1 VKGSHYFRPLPR
13 HAASHPEAPE
23 PIGGQPR
30 LVKPR
35 LRGVSHRWAFFA
47 SLFTGVALILVLVA
61 PTKRAVAAAIVY
73 ALSLSALFGV
83 SALYHEVTWSVP
95 VRRWMR
101 RLDHS
106 MIFVL
111 IAGTYTP
118 VAILVLPRPFGLVLL
133 AAVWLATVAG
143 VAFNLAWITAPRWIA
158 AALYLA
164 LGWIAIVALPDLVTV
179 MSLPTVL
186 FLLVGGV
193 AYSVG
198 ALVYATRRPN
208 PAPAIFGY
216 HEVFHVLTI
225 VAAVMHFSAVAR
237 IVLLLS

>member
-1 VKGSHYFRPLPR
+1 MKGSHYFRPLPR

-47 SLFTGVALILVLVA
+47 SLFTGVALILVA
-61 PTKRAVAAAIVY
+61 PTKRAVAAAMVY

-106 MIFVL
+106 MIFLL
-111 IAGTYTP
+111 IAGTYTAFG
-118 VAILVLPRPFGLVLL
+118 VLVLPGTLALVVLAVVWSGALLGVALNMLWIDAPKWFSAIVYISLGWVAVVAFPELVSQLGATATGLIVLGGVFYSAG
-133 AAVWLATVAG
+133 AAVY
-143 VAFNLAWITAPRWIA
+143 
-158 AALYLA
+158 AL
-164 LGWIAIVALPDLVTV
+164 
-179 MSLPTVL
+179 
-186 FLLVGGV
+186 
-193 AYSVG
+193 
-198 ALVYATRRPN
+198 RRPD
-208 PAPAIFGY
+208 PAPEVFGY
-216 HEVFHVLTI
+216 HEVFHALVI
-225 VAAVMHFSAVAR
+225 AAAVAHYVVVAFYVVPR
-237 IVLLLS
+237 G

>member
-106 MIFVL
+106 MIFLL

-118 VAILVLPRPFGLVLL
+118 FGVLVLPGTLALVVLAVVWSGALLGMALNMLWIDAPKWFSAIVDISLGWVAVVAFPELVSQLGATATGLIVLGGVFYSAG
-133 AAVWLATVAG
+133 AAVY
-143 VAFNLAWITAPRWIA
+143 
-158 AALYLA
+158 AL
-164 LGWIAIVALPDLVTV
+164 
-179 MSLPTVL
+179 
-186 FLLVGGV
+186 
-193 AYSVG
+193 
-198 ALVYATRRPN
+198 RRPD
-208 PAPAIFGY
+208 PAPEVFGY
-216 HEVFHVLTI
+216 HEVFHALVI
-225 VAAVMHFSAVAR
+225 AAAVAHYVVVAFYVVPR
-237 IVLLLS
+237 G

>member
-13 HAASHPEAPE
+13 HAASDPEAPE

-47 SLFTGVALILVLVA
+47 SLFTGVALILVA
-61 PTKRAVAAAIVY
+61 PTKRAVAAAMVY

-106 MIFVL
+106 MIFLL

-118 VAILVLPRPFGLVLL
+118 FGVLVLPGTLALVVLAVVWSGALLGVALNMLWIDAPKWFSAIVYISLGWVAVVAFPELVSQLGATATGLIVLGGVFYSAG
-133 AAVWLATVAG
+133 AAVY
-143 VAFNLAWITAPRWIA
+143 
-158 AALYLA
+158 AL
-164 LGWIAIVALPDLVTV
+164 
-179 MSLPTVL
+179 
-186 FLLVGGV
+186 
-193 AYSVG
+193 
-198 ALVYATRRPN
+198 RRPD
-208 PAPAIFGY
+208 PAPEVFGY
-216 HEVFHVLTI
+216 HEVFHALVI
-225 VAAVMHFSAVAR
+225 AAAVAHYVVVAFYVVPR
-237 IVLLLS
+237 G